1 MNYRDAE
8 KMLKTHQNATIDNV
22 FPIIQKITK
31 SGESLEDVIREYQ
44 RFGSQLRETVEM
56 NLRNQTSE
64 YHLLDKVY

>member
-8 KMLKTHQNATIDNV
+8 KMLKTHQDATIDNV

>member
-1 MNYRDAE
+1 
-8 KMLKTHQNATIDNV
+8 MLKTHQNATIDNV